1 MASRVTHAPTLIV
14 QRSHANWRCPRPP
27 KRDFYQGP
35 NKPLKSTTAEQ
46 MVQHIVTGHLS
57 IVALSER
64 PLIASWDISACLH
77 FRIALDWVIEE
88 ITQDIL
94 QPESFFDEIVLP
106 MGVYLDDPAVI
117 RIPLTKNLRFI
128 ELLGCTTPG
137 LDWKH
142 IWDRIETKVP
152 RARYIELLRR
162 DFSGFYQSEPD
173 IFSTTTP
180 HKSPILFRP

>member
-1 MASRVTHAPTLIV
+1 
-14 QRSHANWRCPRPP
+14 
-27 KRDFYQGP
+27 
-35 NKPLKSTTAEQ
+35 
-46 MVQHIVTGHLS
+46 
-57 IVALSER
+57 
-64 PLIASWDISACLH
+64 
-77 FRIALDWVIEE
+77 
-88 ITQDIL
+88 
-94 QPESFFDEIVLP
+94 

-180 HKSPILFRP
+180 HKGPILFRP